1 MLAHPSARILCSLAL
16 LAVSAPLAAQDLAA
30 KVATLLAQADAAPL
44 DRAYDLGLQ
53 ILEASDDDRTDPLRD
68 AIVAGL
74 KGVGEHGRIAAAV
87 ALQKLKADAT
97 YGKDVLDAL
106 QPLATSPKQDVRA
119 AALALF
125 GEERYFNTRIL
136 PDVRKLL
143 DENCKDELVPAPVR
157 IEAALSLWRVG
168 TSPQRETAKK
178 ALDQFLRS
186 TDRELRIRG
195 ALALAELNVAAG
207 EAWTVLRDVQLEPS
221 DLGRRARLF
230 LQREDERREFESM
243 LSRLVE
249 QKNRPDQIDTKDEY
263 RVLTELRQRVH
274 ASHVDGTKVKD
285 EELIEYAAKG
295 MLQGLDPHSV
305 FFTSDEFRRFFFDL
319 HPEYG
324 GIGAFVNFDQDNDFS
339 IVRPIYSGPAYRA
352 GLRSG
357 DKILEVDG
365 WETAGRTSDEII
377 SRLKGRPETPV
388 ALKIFRPGWQAAE
401 TMTITRR
408 QITVPSVNHTMLPG
422 NIGYVELVTFGAAT
436 SEELD
441 RALHDLLQK
450 GAVGIALDVRNNTG
464 GFLTQA
470 REVVEKFVAGEK
482 LVVYTEGPSEPRR
495 NYRTRNNAICDLPL
509 AVLTNNLSAS
519 ASEITAGAL
528 QDLGRAVVIGERTFG
543 KGTVQNMM
551 ALASDPGETF
561 EDLNDDGS
569 WQEGEPYTD
578 ANKNGKY
585 DVGSHIKL
593 TVAKY
598 YLPSG
603 RCTHREFDK
612 EGKIVDPSWGVTPE
626 FQIELLEQKPEDA
639 WKNSAV
645 FALLKKGVFR
655 EYVKKHLPANKE
667 LFQQLAEGDEG
678 DWKRYPEF
686 ETFYKELDTKLSEDD
701 VRRWIRY
708 EVRDQVSDLRG
719 ATYPGQRALG
729 DPQEDAQL
737 QEAVRQLLK
746 KAGKDIRDV
755 SSFKNV
761 LKIPLDEKQATAKG
775 KPDENGK
782 PPVHPQ
788 K

>member
-1 MLAHPSARILCSLAL
+1 MLRILSARLLFGLSL
-16 LAVSAPLAAQDLAA
+16 LATATPAAAQELAG

-44 DRAYDLGLQ
+44 DRAFDFGLQ
-53 ILEASDDDRTDPLRD
+53 ILDTTDDERTDPLRD
-68 AIVAGL
+68 AIVQSAQA
-74 KGVGEHGRIAAAV
+74 VGDHGRIAAAV
-87 ALQKLKADAT
+87 AMQKLKADAT
-97 YGKDVLDAL
+97 YGKDILELL
-106 QPLATSPKQDVRA
+106 QPVSTSSKAEARA
-119 AALALF
+119 AAMALL

-136 PDVRKLL
+136 PDVRKVLE
-143 DENCKDELVPAPVR
+143 DNCKDELVPAQVR
-157 IEAALSLWRVG
+157 IEAAVALWHVG
-168 TSPQRETAKK
+168 QSAQRATAKA
-178 ALDQFLRS
+178 ALEQFLRS
-186 TDRELRIRG
+186 TDRELRVRG

-207 EAWTVLRDVQLEPS
+207 EAWGILRDIQLEPN

-230 LQREDERREFESM
+230 LKREEERREFEAM
-243 LSRLVE
+243 LSKLVE
-249 QKNRPDQIDTKDEY
+249 QKNRPDQIDTDDEY

-274 ASHVDGTKVKD
+274 ANHVNGSQVKD
-285 EELIEYAAKG
+285 DELIEYAAKG

-339 IVRPIYSGPAYRA
+339 IIRPIYSGPAYSA

-365 WETAGRTSDEII
+365 WETAGHTSEDII
-377 SRLKGRPETPV
+377 ARLKGRPETPV
-388 ALKIFRPGWQAAE
+388 ALKVFRPGWQEAE
-401 TMTITRR
+401 SMTIVRR

-422 NIGYVELVTFGAAT
+422 KIGYIELVTFGAAT
-436 SEELD
+436 SEEMEV
-441 RALHDLLQK
+441 ALRSVMQQ

-470 REVVEKFVAGEK
+470 RDVVEKFVAGDK

-495 NYRTRNNAICDLPL
+495 NYKTRNSVICDLPL

-528 QDLGRAVVIGERTFG
+528 QDLGRATIVGQRTFG

-551 ALASDPGETF
+551 ALASDPGERF

-578 ANKNGKY
+578 GNKNGKF
-585 DVGSHIKL
+585 DVGAHIKL

-603 RCTHREFDK
+603 RSTHREFDK
-612 EGKIVDPSWGVTPE
+612 DGKIVDPSWGVTPE
-626 FQIELLEQKPEDA
+626 FEIELLEQKPEDA

-655 EYVKKHLPANKE
+655 EYVKKHLKDSVD
-667 LFQQLAEGDEG
+667 LFRQLAEGDEG
-678 DWKRYPEF
+678 DHTRYPEF
-686 ETFYKELDTKLSEDD
+686 DAFYKGLDTKLSEDD

-708 EVRDQVSDLRG
+708 EVRDQISDLRG

-746 KAGKDIRDV
+746 KWGQDIREIPAY
-755 SSFKNV
+755 KNV
-761 LKIPLDEKQATAKG
+761 LKISF
-775 KPDENGK
+775 DENKAAATGAEPHK
-782 PPVHPQ
+782 
-788 K
+788 